1 MILPVSKGELSPHYL
16 KGYCKKER
24 DSIFSR
30 VKENGFKVKEERFRL
45 NIRKSFF
52 FYSKSGETL
61 EQVTQKGGGC
71 PIPGDIRGQDGW
83 GSEHPD
89 LAVDVPV
96 HRRGLGLYDI

>member
-45 NIRKSFF
+45 NIRRMS
-52 FYSKSGETL
+52 L
-61 EQVTQKGGGC
+61 CQLDQ
-71 PIPGDIRGQDGW
+71 
-83 GSEHPD
+83 
-89 LAVDVPV
+89 
-96 HRRGLGLYDI
+96 

>member
-1 MILPVSKGELSPHYL
+1 MPSNCHQYL
-16 KGYCKKER
+16 QWGPKKEGNR
-24 DSIFSR
+24 LFNR
-30 VKENGFKVKEERFRL
+30 VCCERTRENGFRLKEERFRL